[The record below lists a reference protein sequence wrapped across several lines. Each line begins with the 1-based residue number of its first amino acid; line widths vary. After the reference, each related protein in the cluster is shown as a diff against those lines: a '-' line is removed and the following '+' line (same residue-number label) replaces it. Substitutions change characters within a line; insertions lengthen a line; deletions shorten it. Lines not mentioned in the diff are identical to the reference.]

1 METQM
6 KRLIHRVMVL
16 ALTPLL
22 LLVTAMST
30 AKATPLVDVDWLAGN
45 LGNYEVVL
53 IDLRNKIDGGS
64 YETYLEGHIPSAI
77 HSDYL
82 KDGWR
87 VGRDDVVG
95 LLPEAGQFEALA
107 RRLGVSAGS
116 HVVLV
121 PAGVGSTDFGS
132 AARVYWTFKVFG
144 HDNVSI
150 LDGGFAA
157 WKAAFPD
164 QLESG
169 APVAPAP
176 GNFTAS
182 FQPQGY
188 VSTEDVKKIVAA
200 KDGATLLDGRTKE
213 QFRGDAKHPKAAVGG
228 RIPGATLLFQEQAYN
243 TGTDRLKSVPELQ
256 GIYGEIDDEL
266 PIVSYCNTG
275 HWAATNWF
283 VLSEV
288 LGREDVRL
296 YDGSMVEWTADG
308 SNPLLT
314 GESNMDRLRSF
325 LKGVFS

>member
-1 METQM
+1 M
-6 KRLIHRVMVL
+6 KRLIHRAMVL

-45 LGNYEVVL
+45 LGNDEVVL

-314 GESNMDRLRSF
+314 GEPNMDRLRSF

>member
-1 METQM
+1 MN
-6 KRLIHRVMVL
+6 RILSGVL
-16 ALTPLL
+16 ALFLTVAAATGAL
-22 LLVTAMST
+22 
-30 AKATPLVDVDWLAGN
+30 AKPLVGVDWLADN
-45 LGNYEVVL
+45 LDRDDIVL

-64 YETYLEGHIPSAI
+64 YDTYLEGHIPTAI

-95 LLPEAGQFEALA
+95 LLPEASQFEALA
-107 RRLGVSAGS
+107 RRLGVSADS

-121 PAGVGSTDFGS
+121 PAGVGATDFGS
-132 AARVYWTFKVFG
+132 SARAYWTFKVFG
-144 HDNVSI
+144 HQNVSI

-157 WKAAFPD
+157 WKAAYPARV
-164 QLESG
+164 ESG
-169 APVAPAP
+169 APVAPAA
-176 GNFTAS
+176 GDFIAS

-188 VSTEDVKKIVAA
+188 VSTADVKKIVAA
-200 KDGATLLDGRTKE
+200 ESGATLLDGRTKE
-213 QFRGDAKHPKAAVGG
+213 QFLGDAKHPKAAAGG
-228 RIPGATLLFQEQAYN
+228 RIPGATLLFQELAYN
-243 TGTDRLKSVPELQ
+243 TDTNRLKSPAELR
-256 GIYGEIDDEL
+256 GIYDGIDADL

-314 GESNMDRLRSF
+314 GESNMDRVKSF
-325 LKGVFS
+325 LKGVFG

>member
-1 METQM
+1 
-6 KRLIHRVMVL
+6 MVL

-45 LGNYEVVL
+45 LGNDEVVL

>member
-1 METQM
+1 MN
-6 KRLIHRVMVL
+6 RILSGAAALILSL
-16 ALTPLL
+16 AAT
-22 LLVTAMST
+22 VAAH
-30 AKATPLVDVDWLAGN
+30 AKPLVDVEWLTGN
-45 LGNYEVVL
+45 LGNDNVVL

-64 YETYLEGHIPSAI
+64 YDTYLEGHIPSAI

-95 LLPEAGQFEALA
+95 LLPEASQFQALA
-107 RRLGVSAGS
+107 RKLGVSDDS

-132 AARVYWTFKVFG
+132 AARAYWTFKVFG
-144 HDNVSI
+144 HENVSI

-157 WKAAFPD
+157 WKAAYPD
-164 QLESG
+164 RLESG
-169 APVAPAP
+169 APVAPTP
-176 GNFTAS
+176 GNFIAQ

-188 VSTEDVKKIVAA
+188 VSTDDVKKIVAA
-200 KDGATLLDGRTKE
+200 KDGATLLDGRTRD
-213 QFRGDAKHPKAAVGG
+213 QFLGNAKHPKAAASG
-228 RIPGATLLFQEQAYN
+228 RIPGAKLLFQEQAYN
-243 TGTDRLKSVPELQ
+243 TDTNRLKSVSELQ
-256 GIYGEIDDEL
+256 GIYGDLDAEL

-288 LGREDVRL
+288 LGRKDVRL

-308 SNPLLT
+308 SNPLLS
-314 GESNMDRLRSF
+314 GESNMDRIKSF
-325 LKGVFS
+325 LKGVFG

>member
-1 METQM
+1 M
-6 KRLIHRVMVL
+6 KRLIHRAMVL

-45 LGNYEVVL
+45 LGNDEVVL

-228 RIPGATLLFQEQAYN
+228 RIPGATLLFQEKAYN

>member
-1 METQM
+1 MNRILTS
-6 KRLIHRVMVL
+6 VL
-16 ALTPLL
+16 ALFLAVVAATG
-22 LLVTAMST
+22 AI
-30 AKATPLVDVDWLAGN
+30 AKPLVDVDWLADN
-45 LGNYEVVL
+45 LDNDDVVL

-64 YETYLEGHIPSAI
+64 YDTYLEGHIPSAI

-95 LLPEAGQFEALA
+95 LLPEASQFQALA
-107 RRLGVSAGS
+107 RKLGVSSDS

-132 AARVYWTFKVFG
+132 SARAYWTFKVFG

-157 WKAAFPD
+157 WKAAYPA
-164 QLESG
+164 QVEGG

-176 GNFTAS
+176 GDFTAS

-200 KDGATLLDGRTKE
+200 EGSATLLDGRTTE
-213 QFRGDAKHPKAAVGG
+213 QFLGDAKHPKAAAGG
-228 RIPGATLLFQEQAYN
+228 HIPGATLLFQEMAYN
-243 TGTDRLKSVPELQ
+243 TDTNRLKSVPELA
-256 GIYGEIDDEL
+256 GIYGEIDADL

-288 LGREDVRL
+288 LGRKDVRL

-308 SNPLLT
+308 SNPLVA
-314 GESNMDRLRSF
+314 GESNMDKVKSF
-325 LKGVFS
+325 LKGVFG

>member
-1 METQM
+1 MNRIFTGAFA
-6 KRLIHRVMVL
+6 LFLTVVAATGAL
-16 ALTPLL
+16 A
-22 LLVTAMST
+22 
-30 AKATPLVDVDWLAGN
+30 KPLVDVEWLAGN
-45 LGNYEVVL
+45 LGNDDVVL

-95 LLPEAGQFEALA
+95 LLPDAAQFEALA
-107 RRLGVSAGS
+107 RKLGVSSGS

-121 PAGVGSTDFGS
+121 PAGVSSTDFGS
-132 AARVYWTFKVFG
+132 AARAYWTFKVFG
-144 HDNVSI
+144 HDTVSI

-157 WKAAFPD
+157 WKAAYPGK
-164 QLESG
+164 LESG

-200 KDGATLLDGRTKE
+200 EKGATLLDGRTTE
-213 QFRGDAKHPKAAVGG
+213 QFLGDAKHPKAAASG
-228 RIPGATLLFQEQAYN
+228 RIPGATLLFQEMAYN
-243 TGTDRLKSVPELQ
+243 TGANRLKSVPELE
-256 GIYGEIDDEL
+256 GIYGGIDAEL

-288 LGREDVRL
+288 LGRKDVRL

-314 GESNMDRLRSF
+314 GESNMARLKSF

>member
-1 METQM
+1 MN
-6 KRLIHRVMVL
+6 RILSGAVALIFSL
-16 ALTPLL
+16 AAS
-22 LLVTAMST
+22 VAAH
-30 AKATPLVDVDWLAGN
+30 AKPLVDVEWLTGN
-45 LGNYEVVL
+45 LDNDNVVL

-82 KDGWR
+82 QDGWR

-95 LLPEAGQFEALA
+95 LLPEASQFQVLA
-107 RRLGVSAGS
+107 RKLGVSNDS

-132 AARVYWTFKVFG
+132 AARAYWTFKVFG
-144 HDNVSI
+144 HENVSI

-157 WKAAFPD
+157 WKAAYPD
-164 QLESG
+164 NLESG

-176 GNFTAS
+176 GDFIAR

-188 VSTEDVKKIVAA
+188 VSTDDVKKIVAA
-200 KDGATLLDGRTKE
+200 KDGATLLDGRTRE
-213 QFRGDAKHPKAAVGG
+213 QFLGDAKHPKAAASG
-228 RIPGATLLFQEQAYN
+228 RIPGSTLLFQEQAYN
-243 TGTDRLKSVPELQ
+243 LDTNRMKPVSELQ
-256 GIYGEIDDEL
+256 GIYGEIDADL

-288 LGREDVRL
+288 LGRKDVRL

-308 SNPLLT
+308 SNPLLS
-314 GESNMDRLRSF
+314 GESNMDRIKSF
-325 LKGVFS
+325 LKGVFG

>member
-1 METQM
+1 M
-6 KRLIHRVMVL
+6 KRLIHRAMVL

-45 LGNYEVVL
+45 LGNDEVVL

-107 RRLGVSAGS
+107 RRLGVLAGS

>member
-1 METQM
+1 M
-6 KRLIHRVMVL
+6 KRLIHRAMVL

-45 LGNYEVVL
+45 LGNDEVVL

-228 RIPGATLLFQEQAYN
+228 RIPGATLLFQEKAYN

-314 GESNMDRLRSF
+314 GESNMDRLKSF

>member
-6 KRLIHRVMVL
+6 KRLIHRAMVL

-30 AKATPLVDVDWLAGN
+30 AKATPLVDVEWLAGN
-45 LGNYEVVL
+45 LGNDEVVL

>member
-1 METQM
+1 M
-6 KRLIHRVMVL
+6 KRLIHRAMVL

-45 LGNYEVVL
+45 LGNDEVVL

-132 AARVYWTFKVFG
+132 AARVYWTFKGFG

-213 QFRGDAKHPKAAVGG
+213 QFRGDAKHPKASVGG

-314 GESNMDRLRSF
+314 GVSNMDRLRS
-325 LKGVFS
+325 LLCGVFS

>member
-1 METQM
+1 M

>member
-1 METQM
+1 MNRILTS
-6 KRLIHRVMVL
+6 VL
-16 ALTPLL
+16 AFFLT
-22 LLVTAMST
+22 VVAATGAI
-30 AKATPLVDVDWLAGN
+30 AKPLVDVDWLADN
-45 LGNYEVVL
+45 LDNDDVVL

-64 YETYLEGHIPSAI
+64 YDTYLEGHIPSAI

-95 LLPEAGQFEALA
+95 LLPEALQFQALA
-107 RRLGVSAGS
+107 RKLGVSSES

-132 AARVYWTFKVFG
+132 SARAYWTFKVFG

-157 WKAAFPD
+157 WKAAYPA
-164 QLESG
+164 QVEGG

-176 GNFTAS
+176 GDFTAS

-200 KDGATLLDGRTKE
+200 EESATLLDGRTTE
-213 QFRGDAKHPKAAVGG
+213 QFLGDAKHPKAAAGG
-228 RIPGATLLFQEQAYN
+228 RIPGATLLFQEMAYN
-243 TGTDRLKSVPELQ
+243 TGTNRLKSVPELA
-256 GIYGEIDDEL
+256 GIYGEIDADL

-288 LGREDVRL
+288 LGRKDVRL

-308 SNPLLT
+308 SNPLVA
-314 GESNMDRLRSF
+314 GESNMDKVKSF
-325 LKGVFS
+325 LKGVFG

>member
-1 METQM
+1 MNRILM
-6 KRLIHRVMVL
+6 GVF
-16 ALTPLL
+16 ALFATAI
-22 LLVTAMST
+22 VTAAT
-30 AKATPLVDVDWLAGN
+30 GAWAKPLVDVEWLAEN
-45 LGNYEVVL
+45 LRIDDVVL

-64 YETYLEGHIPSAI
+64 YDTYLEGHIPSAI

-82 KDGWR
+82 QDGWR

-95 LLPEAGQFEALA
+95 LLPDAAQFEALA
-107 RRLGVSAGS
+107 RKLGVSDDS

-132 AARVYWTFKVFG
+132 AARAYWTFKIFG
-144 HDNVSI
+144 HAKVSI

-157 WKAAFPD
+157 WKAAYPE

-200 KDGATLLDGRTKE
+200 GKGATLLDGRTTA
-213 QFRGDAKHPKAAVGG
+213 QFLGDAKHPKAAAGG

-243 TGTDRLKSVPELQ
+243 IETNRLKSLPELQ
-256 GIYGEIDDEL
+256 GIYGEIDAEL

-288 LGREDVRL
+288 LGRKDVRL

-314 GESNMDRLRSF
+314 GESNMDRLKSF